1 MSKEKLN
8 AKELDALVFI
18 RECISQTGRN
28 GETDYSATLNS
39 SPAVSVSW
47 EARQCLFGKEDEMP
61 WMTLFFHPK
70 VSAVRKGC
78 FDCDRAELVIGDG
91 DQDLWSELSGNGTVI
106 PELFSDYMDLLEA
119 NEEDYDEDGDEC
131 APCDGISEVY
141 LTENHV
147 TAVFDGSRLKIILD
161 AEAAHE
167 LVRILKKDEDGNSGF
182 ARTGD
187 LPDEMCAKYIRRNPL
202 R

>member
-1 MSKEKLN
+1 MLN
-8 AKELDALVFI
+8 EKELDAVGFI
-18 RECISQTGRN
+18 RECIGMAGRN

-39 SPAVSVSW
+39 SPAVAVSW
-47 EARQCLFGKEDEMP
+47 EARQCLFGKEEEMP
-61 WMTLFFHPK
+61 WMTLFFHPE

-91 DQDLWSELSGNGTVI
+91 NHDVWDTVSGNGTVI
-106 PELFSDYMDLLEA
+106 PELFSDYENLLEA
-119 NEEDYDEDGDEC
+119 SEEDFDEDEDDC
-131 APCDGISEVY
+131 VPSDGISEVC

-147 TAVFDGSRLKIILD
+147 TAVFDGTRLKIILD

-167 LVRILKKDEDGNSGF
+167 LVRILKEEEDGNTGF

-187 LPDEMCAKYIRRNPL
+187 LSDEMYLKYIRRHPSY
-202 R
+202 